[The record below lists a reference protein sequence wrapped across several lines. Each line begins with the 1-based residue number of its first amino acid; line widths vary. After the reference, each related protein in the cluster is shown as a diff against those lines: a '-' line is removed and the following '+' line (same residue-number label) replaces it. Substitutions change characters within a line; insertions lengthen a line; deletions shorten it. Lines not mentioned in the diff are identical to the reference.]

1 MKNNANQYQ
10 SRLDAFVES
19 VRSRKLDAAVLYNQ
33 ANIRSL
39 TGVDCDNA
47 ALVVE
52 LRKGKADIRFYTDF
66 RYVPMVHRVAPALKV
81 VDLKR
86 LKIAGAKVGYE
97 PTISHAR
104 FMKLQ
109 KAHPKAEFVDVDDA
123 VKELRSVKTPWE
135 VEKLRAAELLNSE
148 IWADAQMAFK
158 PGMTEREMARV
169 IRHMMIE
176 RGEGE
181 AFETIVCVGANA
193 AECHHV
199 PDDTVWNG
207 RDPVLVDMG
216 VKLDGYCSDMTR
228 NIVPERPSKL
238 YRQIYDLVLKA
249 NMAAIA
255 AAKPGLTCG
264 RLDRVA
270 RKIIEDAGYGKC
282 FGHSLGHGVGLEIH
296 ETPMARKG
304 DKTVLKPGMLVTIE
318 PGVYLEGNLGV
329 RIEDL
334 ILITEGGCEV
344 LSPSPK

>member
-1 MKNNANQYQ
+1 MKKNTNPYAA
-10 SRLDAFVES
+10 RLEAFVDS
-19 VRSRKLDAAVLYNQ
+19 VRSRKLDAAIVFNQ
-33 ANIRSL
+33 ANIRAL

-47 ALVVE
+47 ALTVE
-52 LRKGKADIRFYTDF
+52 IRGGKAAIKFFTDF
-66 RYVPMVHRVAPALKV
+66 RYVPMVHRVAPELKV
-81 VDLKR
+81 VDIRR
-86 LKIAGAKVGYE
+86 LKVAGEKVGYE

-104 FMKLQ
+104 FLKLQ
-109 KAHPKAEFVDVDDA
+109 KTHPKAKFEDIDGL
-123 VKELRSVKTPWE
+123 VKELRSVKNEWE
-135 VEKLRAAELLNSE
+135 VGKLRAAEALNSD
-148 IWADAQMAFK
+148 IWAEAQKAFK
-158 PGMTEREMARV
+158 PGMTELEMARI

-199 PDDTVWNG
+199 PDSTVWDG
-207 RDPVLVDMG
+207 REPVLVDMG

-228 NIVPERPSKL
+228 NIVPAKPSKL
-238 YRQIYDLVLKA
+238 YKDIYALVLKA

-282 FGHSLGHGVGLEIH
+282 FGHSLGHGVGVEIH
-296 ETPMARKG
+296 ETPAARKG

-334 ILITEGGCEV
+334 ILITETGCEV

>member
-1 MKNNANQYQ
+1 MKNNTNPYAA
-10 SRLDAFVES
+10 RLEAFVDS
-19 VRSRKLDAAVLYNQ
+19 VRSRKLDAAIVCNQ
-33 ANIRSL
+33 ANIRAL

-47 ALVVE
+47 AIAVE
-52 LRKGKADIRFYTDF
+52 IRGGKASIKFFTDF
-66 RYVPMVHRVAPALKV
+66 RYVPMVHRVAPGLKV
-81 VDLKR
+81 VDIKHLKVSGR
-86 LKIAGAKVGYE
+86 KVGYE

-104 FMKLQ
+104 FLKFQ
-109 KAHPKAEFVDVDDA
+109 KDHPKAKFEEIDSEVKSLRA
-123 VKELRSVKTPWE
+123 VKNEWE
-135 VEKLRAAELLNSE
+135 IAKLRAAEELNSD
-148 IWADAQMAFK
+148 IWAEAQKAFK
-158 PGMTEREMARV
+158 PGMTELEMARI

-199 PDDTVWNG
+199 PDSTVWNG
-207 RDPVLVDMG
+207 REPVLVDMG

-228 NIVPERPSKL
+228 NIVPAKPSKL
-238 YRQIYDLVLKA
+238 YKDIYALVLKA

-282 FGHSLGHGVGLEIH
+282 FGHSLGHGVGVEIH
-296 ETPMARKG
+296 EAPAARKG

-334 ILITEGGCEV
+334 ILITETGCEV